1 MNAKARRKKK
11 KGKSRRGVYL
21 LPNLFTTGSLFAAFY
36 SVIATSQ
43 GRWEMAATAIL
54 ISAVLDGLDGKVARL
69 TNSTSKFGVEYDSLA
84 DVVAFGVA
92 PAFLVFK
99 WGLTGFG
106 RLGWVAACLY
116 MVCGALRLARFNVQ
130 SGTKDP
136 RYFVGLPIPAGA
148 VILAVVVLGALNFD
162 IGPEKSGV
170 VVLALLY
177 LLSFLEVS
185 SLPYRSLKEVAL
197 TPRKSF
203 NLLVAGVL
211 TFSLVAY
218 RPVLMGL
225 VLLTLYLG
233 SGPVVY
239 LWRLRAAR
247 KAQTQEPE
255 AEGAQEALAGKAG
268 RD

>member
-1 MNAKARRKKK
+1 MSAKTRRKKNK
-11 KGKSRRGVYL
+11 NKSKSRRGVFL

-36 SVIATSQ
+36 SIIATSQ
-43 GRWEMAATAIL
+43 GHWEMAATAIL
-54 ISAVLDGLDGKVARL
+54 VSAVLDGLDGKVARL

-84 DVVAFGVA
+84 DVVAFGAA
-92 PAFLVFK
+92 PAFLVYK

-148 VILAVVVLGALNFD
+148 VILAVVVLGALNFPVW
-162 IGPEKSGV
+162 PEKAGV
-170 VVLALLY
+170 LVLVLLY

-185 SLPYRSLKEVAL
+185 SLPYRSMKEVAL
-197 TPRKSF
+197 TPRRSF

-211 TFSLVAY
+211 TLSLVAY

-225 VLLTLYLG
+225 VLLILYLG
-233 SGPVVY
+233 SGPAVY
-239 LWRLRAAR
+239 LWRLRSAKKAVAR
-247 KAQTQEPE
+247 EEQGE
-255 AEGAQEALAGKAG
+255 EALAGKAG
-268 RD
+268 RE